1 MAVGKALREG
11 TDTAVA
17 GAISDRT
24 FEAQKQLD
32 AAKAQVGELP
42 TEMQGGALKT
52 AQGYYDKAMEGVG
65 SLQKQLLENADLKES
80 QKKPK
85 KLPKT
90 AKDILDKEERSMS
103 LKLDRSRALLGLS
116 ETEMLYETK
125 KSLLWLG

>member
-1 MAVGKALREG
+1 
-11 TDTAVA
+11 
-17 GAISDRT
+17 
-24 FEAQKQLD
+24 
-32 AAKAQVGELP
+32 
-42 TEMQGGALKT
+42 
-52 AQGYYDKAMEGVG
+52 MEGVG

-116 ETEMLYETK
+116 ETDMPLCLRY
-125 KSLLWLG
+125 KSRWSL